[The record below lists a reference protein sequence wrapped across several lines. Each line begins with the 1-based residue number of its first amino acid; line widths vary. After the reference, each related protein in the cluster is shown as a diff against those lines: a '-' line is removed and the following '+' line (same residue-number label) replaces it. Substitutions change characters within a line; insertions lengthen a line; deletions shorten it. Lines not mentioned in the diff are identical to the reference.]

1 MKNDKNENKALSQTS
16 VSGSIFDVSEEKM
29 TQNCM
34 IAAESSFKKEWN
46 LSHTAKCMY
55 KLKDIPNIEG
65 FELIAVFEDN
75 STLKTKVE
83 KNKKGQ
89 YHIVDFNKMIGWYS
103 ISEYYR

>member
-1 MKNDKNENKALSQTS
+1 MTKLNTDASLLQSC
-16 VSGSIFDVSEEKM
+16 VSGSIFDVSEEEM

-34 IAAESSFKKEWN
+34 IAAESSFKKEWD

-75 STLKTKVE
+75 STLKVKVE
-83 KNKKGQ
+83 KNKNGQ
-89 YHIVDFNKMIGWYS
+89 YFIPSFIKMTGWYS
-103 ISEYYR
+103 VSEYYR